1 MKNIAIFASGS
12 GTNVERII
20 KHFMTSDLAKV
31 TLILSNKVDA
41 FVLERAKKASIPSF
55 CFSRDQIN
63 KTGEVNKMLIDE
75 KIDYIV
81 LAGFLW
87 LMPADIIEAYRGR
100 IINVHPALLP
110 SYGGKGMY
118 GDNVHRA
125 VVAAREKRSGITV
138 HLVNEHYDS
147 GDILLQAYVNLAD
160 GETAES
166 LAAKIHTLEYAYFPV
181 VIEAQIE
188 SIFGK

>member
-12 GTNVERII
+12 GTNAERII

-31 TLILSNKVDA
+31 TLILSNRADA
-41 FVLERAKKASIPSF
+41 FVLDRAKTAGVKSY
-55 CFSRDQIN
+55 CFTREQLN
-63 KTGEVNKMLIDE
+63 KTGEVKKSLIDE

-87 LMPADIIEAYRGR
+87 LMPADIIDAYHGR

-118 GDNVHRA
+118 GDNVHKA

-147 GDILLQAYVNLAD
+147 GDILLQAYVNVQHD
-160 GETAES
+160 ETPES
-166 LAAKIHTLEYAYFPV
+166 LAAKIHKLEYAYFPT
-181 VIEAQIE
+181 VIEAQIRE
-188 SIFGK
+188 VF